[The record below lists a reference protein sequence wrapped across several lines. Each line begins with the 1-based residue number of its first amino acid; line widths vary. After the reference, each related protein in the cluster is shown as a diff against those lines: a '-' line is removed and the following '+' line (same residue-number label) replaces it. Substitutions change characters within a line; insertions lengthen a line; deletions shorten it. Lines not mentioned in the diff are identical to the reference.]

1 MKIRAT
7 YALIL
12 FCATLSLR
20 AADPA
25 STTTPAPKPELIGL
39 LHITGSDSMES
50 LFKKWTQA
58 YTALHP
64 KVSFDIQVKGS
75 STSLTGLVDGSV
87 ECGFMGRR
95 IRPKEIAAFEAK
107 FGRPPFEVAVGTGAL
122 NIKERRS
129 IPGVFVH
136 PDNPLKQLTLTQV
149 DAVFSEKRL
158 RGAQESITTWGQL
171 GLTGVWA
178 DRPVHVVAITA
189 KSGPAQFFRE
199 RALKNGNFRAD
210 AKQLSA
216 DDDAVTRAV
225 AADRYAI
232 GVTTSNFASPAVRA
246 LALAE
251 SADAPYYALNAEDV
265 GSLRYPLARQ
275 IYLYINFERGAKPTQ
290 PLKSFIDFILSERG
304 QKIVAED
311 GYLPLTTEMIA
322 AERAKFK

>member
-1 MKIRAT
+1 MKSRLLSIPV
-7 YALIL
+7 L
-12 FCATLSLR
+12 FIAALSLR

-25 STTTPAPKPELIGL
+25 PAPKAELAGL
-39 LHITGSDSMES
+39 LHITGSDSMET
-50 LFKKWTQA
+50 LFVKWTKA

-75 STSLTGLVDGSV
+75 STSLTGLLDGTV

-95 IRPKEIAAFEAK
+95 IREKETAAFVAK

-129 IPGVFVH
+129 IAGVFVH
-136 PDNPLKQLTLTQV
+136 ADNPLKQLTLTQV
-149 DAVFSEKRL
+149 DAIFSEKRL
-158 RGAQESITTWGQL
+158 RGAKESITTWGQL
-171 GLTGVWA
+171 GLKGEWA
-178 DRPVHVVAITA
+178 DKPVHIVAIEA
-189 KSGPAQFFRE
+189 NSGPTQFFRE
-199 RALKNGNFRAD
+199 RALKNGNFHAD
-210 AKQLSA
+210 VKQLSA
-216 DDDAVTRAV
+216 DNDAVTLAV

-251 SADAPYYALNAEDV
+251 SEGAPYYALNAEDV

-275 IYLYINFERGAKPTQ
+275 IYLYINFERGAKPVQ

-311 GYLPLTTEMIA
+311 GYLPLTADMIA